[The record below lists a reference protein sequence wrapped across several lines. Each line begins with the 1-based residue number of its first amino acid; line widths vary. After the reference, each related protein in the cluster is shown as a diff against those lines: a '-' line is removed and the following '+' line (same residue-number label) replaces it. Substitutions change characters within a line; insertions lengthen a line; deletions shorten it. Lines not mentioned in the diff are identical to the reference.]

1 MPSVKV
7 RDFATEV
14 KLPVD
19 ALLTQLQ
26 EAGIK
31 VEDADSTL
39 SDADKTALLQHIR
52 SKREKQGAS
61 GGAGQASGGR
71 MGLKR
76 KTTTELKLGGG
87 RGSGARTVSVEVRKR
102 RTFEKPPADAPN
114 AAEDAAAEEARQ
126 SDERAENERLQQE
139 AEAKEAAERE
149 QAERDQAERAAAER
163 DAAQKAEAEAEA
175 QQQAADDAVAPAPAS
190 EAEHQPDAENTA
202 EDAAPVAS
210 GSDQED
216 AAGVDSSESAD
227 AAPESAERGASEEA
241 DKPAAE
247 AGQQEPAAPKQEE
260 FLDSGRRAASAL
272 RSRAAENLRRATEMR
287 STQPEPVPGAAAA
300 PAKPSGGAKAD
311 KGSRKEL
318 HVKAGKSGRREKKGS
333 RRQRVQ
339 VDNRHGFEKPT
350 APVVRDVEVPE
361 MIGVGD
367 LASAMAVKTG
377 DLIKTLMRLGVMAT
391 INQTLDQDTAVLVVE
406 EMGHRPHPVSEGAE
420 EEALVAAATAGS
432 EDARQETHRAPI
444 VTVMGHVDHGKTS
457 LLDYIRK
464 SRVASGEAGGITQ
477 HIGAYNVSTPRG
489 SITFLDTPGHAA
501 FTRMRARGA
510 QVTDIVILII
520 AADDGVM
527 PQTREAIQ
535 HARAAGVPMVVAIT
549 KIDKEEADVGKIKSE
564 LTQEEVVVEDWGG
577 DIQCVPVSSHSGEG
591 VEELLDSVVLQA
603 ELLELKAVV
612 DDVARGAIIESSVEK
627 GRGPT
632 ATVLVRNG
640 TLKQGDVLIAGPY
653 FGRVRAMFDDS
664 GAPCKSAGPSTPVQ
678 VLGLSGAPDAGEEVM
693 SVTDERAARELA
705 ELREKKLREQ
715 KLAQSQAVRLD
726 RAFERMGSDEHKQ
739 LNIMIRGDVQGSVE
753 ALSEALTKLPSE
765 EVNVNVVAAAV
776 GGISES
782 DVDLAV
788 ASEAI
793 IIGFNTRADGKAR
806 QRIQATGVD
815 VRYYSIIYDVIDDI
829 SDAISGLLGTEMRE
843 KIVGTAEVRDV
854 FRSSAF
860 GAVAGCLVV
869 DGDMRRGLP
878 IRVLRNQVVIYEG
891 ELESLRRH
899 KDDAQK
905 VEAGTECG
913 IAVKN
918 YNDVKVGDQIECY
931 DREEIRRKVS
941 AEQSGGR
948 RG

>member
-1 MPSVKV
+1 MPSVTV

-31 VEDADSTL
+31 VENADSTL

-52 SKREKQGAS
+52 AKREKQS
-61 GGAGQASGGR
+61 AGQAASGR

-87 RGSGARTVSVEVRKR
+87 RGAGARTVSVEVRKR
-102 RTFEKPPADAPN
+102 RTFEKPPAEDPK
-114 AAEDAAAEEARQ
+114 AAVAAEEARQ
-126 SDERAENERLQQE
+126 AEEAAEAERLRKE

-149 QAERDQAERAAAER
+149 QAEREQAEREEAER
-163 DAAQKAEAEAEA
+163 KAADQAQAEAEAEA
-175 QQQAADDAVAPAPAS
+175 EARREEEAAPAPAPSDAAEPEAKPEES
-190 EAEHQPDAENTA
+190 EAQAEASSEGEAPEIKA
-202 EDAAPVAS
+202 EDA
-210 GSDQED
+210 
-216 AAGVDSSESAD
+216 EST
-227 AAPESAERGASEEA
+227 
-241 DKPAAE
+241 PA
-247 AGQQEPAAPKQEE
+247 EPAAAAPKKDEII
-260 FLDSGRRAASAL
+260 DSGRRAASAL
-272 RSRAAENLRRATEMR
+272 RQRAAENLRRAAEMR
-287 STQPEPVPGAAAA
+287 ATQPEQPLAPTPARPAAG
-300 PAKPSGGAKAD
+300 AKPD

-318 HVKAGKSGRREKKGS
+318 HVKAGKSGRREKKSG

-350 APVVRDVEVPE
+350 APVVRDVAVPE

-377 DLIKTLMRLGVMAT
+377 DLIKTLMRMGVMAT

-406 EMGHRPHPVSEGAE
+406 EMGHRPHPVSEQAE

-432 EDARQETHRAPI
+432 DEARQETARAPI

-549 KIDKEEADVGKIKSE
+549 KIDKEDADVDKIKSE
-564 LTQEEVVVEDWGG
+564 LTKEEVVVEDWGG
-577 DIQCVPVSSHSGEG
+577 DIQCVAVSSHTGAG

-765 EVNVNVVAAAV
+765 EVKVNIVAAAV

-829 SDAISGLLGTEMRE
+829 SDAISGLLGTELRE

-869 DGDMRRGLP
+869 DGEVRRGLP
-878 IRVLRNQVVIYEG
+878 IRVLRDQVVIYEG

-931 DREEIRRKVS
+931 DREEVRRKVS